1 MLTIGSKVKIKNI
14 DGNFEIVDFEIKDDE
29 ISYILNNG
37 ANVKEDMLEILF
49 EPKMEL
55 QNVELEYKDKFTNLY
70 HLKYK
75 NLNKEE
81 KIYEL
86 LSRKELKNNNS
97 VGKHIDAI
105 TMIIKHK
112 SLNKYLLLREYR
124 LAVNTFVYNLVAG
137 LIDEGET
144 PIEACIREVWEET
157 NLSITKDNIVYSLG
171 NSYSSVGLSDE
182 QIQTFFIEVDGD
194 VKLKTDGNPNECIY
208 PRFYSLDEI
217 RYLLKYEMFTS
228 RTQMLF
234 EMICLQEENKS
245 FFKN

>member
-1 MLTIGSKVKIKNI
+1 MLTIGSKVKIKNK
-14 DGNFEIVDFEIKDDE
+14 DGNFEIVNFEIKDDE

-37 ANVKEDMLEILF
+37 DYVKEDMLEILF

-55 QNVELEYKDKFTNLY
+55 QNVELRYKDKFTNLY

-86 LSRKELKNNNS
+86 LSRKELNNNF

-105 TMIIKHK
+105 TMVIKHK

-171 NSYSSVGLSDE
+171 NSY
-182 QIQTFFIEVDGD
+182 
-194 VKLKTDGNPNECIY
+194 KK
-208 PRFYSLDEI
+208 
-217 RYLLKYEMFTS
+217 K
-228 RTQMLF
+228 
-234 EMICLQEENKS
+234 
-245 FFKN
+245 

>member
-1 MLTIGSKVKIKNI
+1 MLTIGSKVKIKNK
-14 DGNFEIVDFEIKDDE
+14 DGNFEIVDFEIKDNE

-37 ANVKEDMLEILF
+37 DYVKEDMLEILF

-55 QNVELEYKDKFTNLY
+55 QNVELRYKDKFTNLY

-86 LSRKELKNNNS
+86 LSRKELNNNNF

-105 TMIIKHK
+105 TMVIKHK

-217 RYLLKYEMFTS
+217 RYLLKHEMFTS

>member
-1 MLTIGSKVKIKNI
+1 MLTIGSKVKIKNK
-14 DGNFEIVDFEIKDDE
+14 DGNFEIVNFEIKDDE

-37 ANVKEDMLEILF
+37 DYVKEDMLEILF

-55 QNVELEYKDKFTNLY
+55 QNVELRYKDKFTNLY

-86 LSRKELKNNNS
+86 LSRKELNNNF
-97 VGKHIDAI
+97 VGKHIDDI
-105 TMIIKHK
+105 TMVIKHK

-217 RYLLKYEMFTS
+217 RYLLKHEMFTS

>member
-1 MLTIGSKVKIKNI
+1 MLTIGSKVKIKNK
-14 DGNFEIVDFEIKDDE
+14 DGNFEIVDFEIKDNE

-37 ANVKEDMLEILF
+37 DYVKEDMLEILF

-55 QNVELEYKDKFTNLY
+55 QNVELRYKDKFTNLY

-86 LSRKELKNNNS
+86 LSRKELNNNF

-105 TMIIKHK
+105 TMVIKHK

-217 RYLLKYEMFTS
+217 RYLLKHEMFTS